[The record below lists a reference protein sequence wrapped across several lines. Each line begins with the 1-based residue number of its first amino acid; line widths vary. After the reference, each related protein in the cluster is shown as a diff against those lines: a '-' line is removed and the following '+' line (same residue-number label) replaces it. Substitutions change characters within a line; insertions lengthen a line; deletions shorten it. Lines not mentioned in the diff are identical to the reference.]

1 MIFSIHYFFAEG
13 KKVKGWLGMVRREG
27 VGLGELAKSR
37 SNERLIL
44 PAAVFK
50 GKWVVSR
57 VLRYVTVWFHQVLDR
72 QNSILTDCGIA
83 VWKRGSFL
91 FWCKF
96 VGPTN
101 LHRNDRMTWHFRCA
115 HLHRSSSSM
124 EIFAKLF
131 SVTRNSN
138 YRYPARVFPINANV
152 TVWTS
157 KLIRQWMEI

>member
-1 MIFSIHYFFAEG
+1 MPIFSIHYFFAEG

-101 LHRNDRMTWHFRCA
+101 LHRTEWPSFRCA
-115 HLHRSSSSM
+115 HLHVHRRQWRYLQSYFQF
-124 EIFAKLF
+124 ELRR
-131 SVTRNSN
+131 TRNSN
-138 YRYPARVFPINANV
+138 YRYPARVFSVPY
-152 TVWTS
+152 
-157 KLIRQWMEI
+157 